1 MMVVTSL
8 GDAMHF
14 VRQEI
19 LEPADVS
26 AGYLHDHSYGYARR
40 DGGFAASAA
49 LYEGRA
55 ALEYHPIYATGEEV
69 DLAFYEAKLILQDDF
84 GRRIPPSEYAESA
97 EEGSLGRDIDT
108 VTLKMGLATLVAR
121 PDLRLKIPMSAR
133 ALADSRWRLTLEE
146 GLAAGPYLGERLILE
161 IDEPSAMA
169 LHEAVRRFMAEMQCQ
184 GVAFALGCFGS
195 GQTNF
200 QTLRRFHFDLASI
213 DPNFVREIESD
224 ADNQVVVGALISVA
238 QQFDMFTVAPGVSSP
253 EEASC
258 LMGLGIDCMTGRFF
272 GPPLARL

>member
-1 MMVVTSL
+1 MAVISP

-19 LEPADVS
+19 LEPADGS
-26 AGYLHDHSYGYARR
+26 AGYLDDRPFSYARR
-40 DGGFAASAA
+40 GDGSAASAA
-49 LYEGRA
+49 IYAGRA

-69 DLAFYEAKLILQDDF
+69 NLAFYEARLILHDDY
-84 GRRIPPSEYAESA
+84 GRRIPRAEYAEAA
-97 EEGSLGRDIDT
+97 EEGELGRDINT
-108 VTLKMGLATLVAR
+108 VALKMGLATLATR
-121 PDLRLKIPMSAR
+121 PDLRLKVPMSAR
-133 ALADSRWRLTLEE
+133 ALADSRWRYALEE
-146 GLAAGPYLGERLILE
+146 GLAASPYLGERLILE

-169 LHEAVRRFMAEMQCQ
+169 LHEAVRRFMAEMQGQ
-184 GVAFALGCFGS
+184 GVAFSLGCFGS
-195 GQTNF
+195 GKTNF

-213 DPNFVREIESD
+213 DPSFVRGIGAE

-238 QQFDMFTVAPGVSSP
+238 QQFDMFTVAPGVLTP

-258 LMGLGIDCMTGRFF
+258 LMRLGIDCMTGRFF